1 MIKVLVSDLVLIADY
16 MRLLKQKDAMWLGNH
31 IVGIDNMS
39 YIIISSLDIDRLSI
53 IPTKGLIFNQ
63 RELSKFMKSISIESD
78 FEIDDSGMINTTTL
92 TTIANTES
100 MNVVVNTAVQKV
112 VEQHISQSVNIDR
125 QMAVNSIKPEMDVTT
140 DLQDLYK
147 MSKSSGIYNYIYDNN
162 HLMTLF
168 SGIFPL
174 AKNDKIFC
182 TVMDINDISFIARF
196 RVHKKTCDIVSY
208 LHFRRI

>member
-1 MIKVLVSDLVLIADY
+1 MVKVLVSDLVLIADY
-16 MRLLKQKDAMWLGNH
+16 MRLLKQKDAMWFGNH

-39 YIIISSLDIDRLSI
+39 YIIISSIDVNRLSV

>member
-16 MRLLKQKDAMWLGNH
+16 MRLLKQKDAMWFGHH

-39 YIIISSLDIDRLSI
+39 YIIISNLDVNRLSV

-78 FEIDDSGMINTTTL
+78 FEIDDSGMVNMTTL
-92 TTIANTES
+92 TTIANET
-100 MNVVVNTAVQKV
+100 MTVKVNTAIQKA
-112 VEQHISQSVNIDR
+112 VEEQISQAVDIDR
-125 QMAVNSIKPEMDVTT
+125 QMAINPIKPEMDVSK
-140 DLQDLYK
+140 DLETMYK
-147 MSKSSGIYNYIYDNN
+147 MSKSSGIYNYIYDSG

-182 TVMDINDISFIARF
+182 TIMDINDTSFIARF
-196 RVHKKTCDIVSY
+196 RIRKKTCNILSY
-208 LHFRRI
+208 LMFRRI